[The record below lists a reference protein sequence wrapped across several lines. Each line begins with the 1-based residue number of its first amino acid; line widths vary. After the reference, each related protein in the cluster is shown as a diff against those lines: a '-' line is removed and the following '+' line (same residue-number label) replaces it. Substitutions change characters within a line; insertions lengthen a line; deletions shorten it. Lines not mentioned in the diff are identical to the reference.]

1 MRRLAWLLLLALPAM
16 GGTRIRDTVYYAVN
30 GEKAA
35 GQVTI
40 TWPSF
45 KSGSRT
51 VVAGRRVIQLSAGVL
66 SVDLEPNDA
75 AIPAGT
81 SYTVTYQLSEG
92 SRSTEWWVVPT
103 SAGVKTISDVR
114 VTTVPTPGMTVNLT
128 QISQSGA
135 ETGQIV
141 GWNRTAWQ
149 PVASSG
155 AIVATQ
161 AEAEAGVENTHQM
174 TPLRSAQAIAALAG
188 DVKAVGDCASGS
200 CYQAA
205 TANYVYAGP
214 ASGAAAPAALR
225 ALVVADLPVSTRQ
238 FVFVLGADNGAV
250 LVDGDDQKQIWWN
263 NLGSTATIT
272 KVGCICDGGT
282 PTVMIQRDDGSA
294 ANILSGDLSC
304 TTTGATTTSFV
315 SGENVISDG
324 HKIDFVIQA
333 AGGVAKRLTL
343 TGTYTVTQ

>member
-1 MRRLAWLLLLALPAM
+1 LMRRWVWLLLLALPAM

-51 VVAGRRVIQLSAGVL
+51 VVAGRMVLQLTAGVL
-66 SVDLEPNDA
+66 SADLEPNDA

-135 ETGQIV
+135 ETGQVV
-141 GWNRTAWQ
+141 GWNGTAWQ

-214 ASGAAAPAALR
+214 ATGAAAPAALR
-225 ALVVADLPVSTRQ
+225 ALVSADIPANTADTSGTAAKATALAANGGNCSAGNYP
-238 FVFVLGADNGAV
+238 LGVDASGAAENCTAAATGDVGAV
-250 LVDGDDQKQIWWN
+250 GDCARN
-263 NLGSTATIT
+263 
-272 KVGCICDGGT
+272 
-282 PTVMIQRDDGSA
+282 
-294 ANILSGDLSC
+294 
-304 TTTGATTTSFV
+304 
-315 SGENVISDG
+315 
-324 HKIDFVIQA
+324 A
-333 AGGVAKRLTL
+333 AGAAAPLAGPA
-343 TGTYTVTQ
+343 